1 MKELVF
7 QLIWQIQQDRK
18 AANRAP
24 DLVTRK
30 DLITNLHAQ
39 VNNSLEELEQEGRI
53 ISGEAVNQ
61 RYYKTTI
68 S

>member
-1 MKELVF
+1 MKELVLQF
-7 QLIWQIQQDRK
+7 IWQIEQDRM
-18 AANRAP
+18 AAGRAP
-24 DLVTRK
+24 DLVTHK
-30 DLITNLHAQ
+30 DLLSHISAE

-53 ISGEAVNQ
+53 TSGDAVNQ

>member
-7 QLIWQIQQDRK
+7 QIIWQIQQDRR
-18 AANRAP
+18 AAKRVP

-53 ISGEAVNQ
+53 TSGEAPNQ
-61 RYYKTTI
+61 KYYKTTI
-68 S
+68 L

>member
-7 QLIWQIQQDRK
+7 QIIWQIQQDRR
-18 AANRAP
+18 AAKRVQ
-24 DLVTRK
+24 DLITRK

-39 VNNSLEELEQEGRI
+39 VNDSLEELEQEGRI

-61 RYYKTTI
+61 KYYKTTI

>member
-7 QLIWQIQQDRK
+7 QIIWQIQQDRR
-18 AANRAP
+18 AAKRVP

-39 VNNSLEELEQEGRI
+39 VNDSLEELEQEGRI
-53 ISGEAVNQ
+53 TSGEALNQ
-61 RYYKTTI
+61 IYYKTTI

>member
-7 QLIWQIQQDRK
+7 QIIWQIQRDRK
-18 AANRAP
+18 AAGRAP
-24 DLVTRK
+24 ELVTRK

-53 ISGEAVNQ
+53 ISGEAPNQ
-61 RYYKTTI
+61 KYYKTTVL
-68 S
+68 